1 MYVCMY
7 VCICTHTSLKTL
19 CIHYLAI
26 TVKVKTKTHSH
37 NILVHYISS
46 NSLNDFFIDKY
57 A

>member
-26 TVKVKTKTHSH
+26 TIKVKTKTHSH

-46 NSLNDFFIDKY
+46 NSLNDFIDKY